1 MLNAMFDHYNL
12 LEIRELS
19 GLSQTDFAR
28 KLSLSREVINKME
41 KGRMKVSKRTVAR
54 LQNFLQEHPLGA
66 ISGDVNILGKSSQ
79 VSEKKRSPL
88 PFQQQRLQEKNTTT
102 PYLVPLVGIKAQAG
116 YVKGFEQ
123 VDYIDTLEQYSLPP
137 GVNPIGAVWRYFEV
151 DGDSM
156 EPTFSSG
163 DVVLTTM
170 VPHEDWH
177 DIRNFYVYVVL
188 TTDQLLIKRL
198 YKKSDTEWVLIS
210 DNEEVAPQV
219 LLPVENVKQLW
230 LFRRQIRSKV
240 PQPKE
245 VKITA

>member
-1 MLNAMFDHYNL
+1 MFEAHNL
-12 LEIRELS
+12 LEIRELHE
-19 GLSQTDFAR
+19 LSQADFAQ
-28 KLSLSREVINKME
+28 KLDITREVVNKME
-41 KGRMKVSKRTVAR
+41 KGRMKVSKRTAAR
-54 LQNFLQEHPLGA
+54 LKKFLQEHPL
-66 ISGDVNILGKSSQ
+66 SQFSSDVNILGKSSHEP
-79 VSEKKRSPL
+79 EKKRSSL
-88 PFQQQRLQEKNTTT
+88 PFRLQLLQEKNEAT

-116 YVKGFEQ
+116 YVRGFEQ
-123 VDYIDTLEQYSLPP
+123 VDYIDMLEQYSLPP

-170 VPHEDWH
+170 VPHEDWN
-177 DIRNFYVYVVL
+177 DLKNFFVYVIL
-188 TTDQLLIKRL
+188 TADQLLLKRL
-198 YKKSDTEWVLIS
+198 YKKSATEWVLIS

-219 LLPVENVKQLW
+219 VLNKEEVRQLW
-230 LFRRQIRSKV
+230 LLRRHIRSKV